1 LRRLPADFPPLFPVD
16 GEAAARKPIHLSCHG
31 ERPMLDK
38 LDAEFAFGREAL
50 DVRATRQALISSN
63 IANAD
68 TPGYQARDVDFSASL
83 AGALRQSG
91 AAGTATGSGAA
102 ALRTAGGNAQPLA
115 MAQPAGVTSG
125 MQMSATESGHM
136 AGDAKLVATGGPADT
151 YKSQLMYRVPVQPA
165 LDGNTVDLDTER
177 VQFADN
183 ALHFESGMTV
193 VSQQIKTMLSAIT
206 SGSS

>member
-1 LRRLPADFPPLFPVD
+1 
-16 GEAAARKPIHLSCHG
+16 
-31 ERPMLDK
+31 MLDK

-50 DVRATRQALISSN
+50 DVRATRQALLSAN

-68 TPGYQARDVDFSASL
+68 TPGYLARDVDFSASL
-83 AGALRQSG
+83 AGALRQAGATTEPGVSGVSGSIGMAAATGTQG
-91 AAGTATGSGAA
+91 AAGTMA
-102 ALRTAGGNAQPLA
+102 AGGSNGVPLA
-115 MAQPAGVTSG
+115 MSQPAGVTSG
-125 MQMSATESGHM
+125 MTMASTEAGHM
-136 AGDAKLVATGGPADT
+136 MGNAKLIPTGGSTQQYASP
-151 YKSQLMYRVPVQPA
+151 LMYRNPTQPA

-193 VSQQIKTMLSAIT
+193 LSTQIKTMLSAIT

>member
-1 LRRLPADFPPLFPVD
+1 MRKGLRI
-16 GEAAARKPIHLSCHG
+16 ARTVFHFVFVSRKDNG

-50 DVRATRQALISSN
+50 DVRATRQALLSAN

-68 TPGYQARDVDFSASL
+68 TPGYLARDVDFSASL
-83 AGALRQSG
+83 AGALREQG
-91 AAGTATGSGAA
+91 AATPSGMASP
-102 ALRTAGGNAQPLA
+102 TGGNASPLA

-125 MQMSATESGHM
+125 MTMATTEAGHL
-136 AGDAKLVATGGPADT
+136 AGNVKLIPTGGPT
-151 YKSQLMYRVPVQPA
+151 EQYTSPLMYRNPTQPA

-183 ALHFESGMTV
+183 ALHFEAGMTTL
-193 VSQQIKTMLSAIT
+193 STQIKTMLSAIT

>member
-1 LRRLPADFPPLFPVD
+1 
-16 GEAAARKPIHLSCHG
+16 
-31 ERPMLDK
+31 MLDK

-50 DVRATRQALISSN
+50 DVRATRQALLSSN

-83 AGALRQSG
+83 AGALRQAGAATPGGAMGG
-91 AAGTATGSGAA
+91 AAGATGTMSLASATGAGGTTGTTGA
-102 ALRTAGGNAQPLA
+102 AGGNFQPLA
-115 MAQPAGVTSG
+115 LAQPAGVTSG
-125 MQMSATESGHM
+125 MSMATTEAGHM
-136 AGDAKLVATGGPADT
+136 AGSVKLIPTGGPTQAYT
-151 YKSQLMYRVPVQPA
+151 SALMYRNPTQPA

-193 VSQQIKTMLSAIT
+193 LSQQIKTMLSAIQ

>member
-1 LRRLPADFPPLFPVD
+1 
-16 GEAAARKPIHLSCHG
+16 
-31 ERPMLDK
+31 MLDK

-50 DVRATRQALISSN
+50 DVRATRQALLSSN

-68 TPGYQARDVDFSASL
+68 TPGYRARDVDFSASL
-83 AGALRQSG
+83 AGALKQAGAATPGVATSGVATPGTSAATG
-91 AAGTATGSGAA
+91 AAGGA
-102 ALRTAGGNAQPLA
+102 RGNFQPLA
-115 MAQPAGVTSG
+115 LAQPAGVTSG
-125 MQMSATESGHM
+125 MSMAATEAGHM
-136 AGDAKLVATGGPADT
+136 GGNAKLIPTGGPADT
-151 YKSQLMYRVPVQPA
+151 YKSPVMYRIPTQPA

-193 VSQQIKTMLSAIT
+193 LSQQIKTMLSAIQ

>member
-1 LRRLPADFPPLFPVD
+1 
-16 GEAAARKPIHLSCHG
+16 
-31 ERPMLDK
+31 MLDK

-50 DVRATRQALISSN
+50 DVRATRQALLSSN

-68 TPGYQARDVDFSASL
+68 TPGYQARDVDFSSSL
-83 AGALRQSG
+83 AGALKQAG
-91 AAGTATGSGAA
+91 ATTPRGLAQPT
-102 ALRTAGGNAQPLA
+102 GGNFQPLA
-115 MAQPAGVTSG
+115 LAQPAGVTSG
-125 MQMSATESGHM
+125 MSMAATEAGHL
-136 AGDAKLVATGGPADT
+136 AGNTKLIPTGGPADT
-151 YKSQLMYRVPVQPA
+151 YSSPVMYRIPTQPA

-193 VSQQIKTMLSAIT
+193 VSSQIKTMLAAIQ

>member
-1 LRRLPADFPPLFPVD
+1 
-16 GEAAARKPIHLSCHG
+16 
-31 ERPMLDK
+31 MLDK

-50 DVRATRQALISSN
+50 DVRATRQALLSSN

-83 AGALRQSG
+83 AGALKQAG
-91 AAGTATGSGAA
+91 AATPGSMVASGSTGATGGAGS
-102 ALRTAGGNAQPLA
+102 AGGNFQPLA
-115 MAQPAGVTSG
+115 LAQPAGVTSG
-125 MQMSATESGHM
+125 MSMATTEAGHM
-136 AGDAKLVATGGPADT
+136 AGNVKLIPTGGPTDAYT
-151 YKSQLMYRVPVQPA
+151 SPVMYRNPTQPA

-193 VSQQIKTMLSAIT
+193 LSQQIKTMLSAIQ

>member
-1 LRRLPADFPPLFPVD
+1 
-16 GEAAARKPIHLSCHG
+16 
-31 ERPMLDK
+31 MLDK

-50 DVRATRQALISSN
+50 DVRATRQALLSAN

-68 TPGYQARDVDFSASL
+68 TPGYRARDVDFSASL
-83 AGALRQSG
+83 AGALRQAGVTTAAGVSGSAGSAGVSGVSGTLTMKGTSGGASSG
-91 AAGTATGSGAA
+91 AGLGGSNGV
-102 ALRTAGGNAQPLA
+102 PLA
-115 MAQPAGVTSG
+115 MTQPAGVTSG
-125 MQMSATESGHM
+125 MTMASTEAGHM
-136 AGDAKLVATGGPADT
+136 AGNAKLIPTGGPT
-151 YKSQLMYRVPVQPA
+151 QQYTSPLMYRNPVQPA

-193 VSQQIKTMLSAIT
+193 LSQQIKTMLSAIT